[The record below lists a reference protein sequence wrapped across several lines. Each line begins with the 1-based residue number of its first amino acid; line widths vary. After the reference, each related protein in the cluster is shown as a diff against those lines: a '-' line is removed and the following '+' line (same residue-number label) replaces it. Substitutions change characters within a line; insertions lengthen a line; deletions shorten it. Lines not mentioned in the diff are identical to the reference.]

1 MNGLHGLPSG
11 PTKAPPYLF
20 ISDVLRPCKRDTVS
34 FIYPILILSNWFA
47 YLDCPK
53 LPWLCYI
60 PTLAFPNSL
69 LTDSKKLNS
78 CLPFIFIVS
87 LHELFIIWSSVL
99 PLWTTLGSAAEFVD
113 AKRGLIPIIIL
124 DGYELEF
131 TELYFAAGVSMI
143 SLLPAAVVFPPSTAF
158 WA

>member
-1 MNGLHGLPSG
+1 
-11 PTKAPPYLF
+11 
-20 ISDVLRPCKRDTVS
+20 
-34 FIYPILILSNWFA
+34 
-47 YLDCPK
+47 
-53 LPWLCYI
+53 
-60 PTLAFPNSL
+60 
-69 LTDSKKLNS
+69 
-78 CLPFIFIVS
+78 
-87 LHELFIIWSSVL
+87 VL

-158 WA
+158 